1 MVYIE
6 IKTINGKKYKY
17 LRRAIRTEGKIKKIT
32 LKCLGPVNPIYRV
45 RNKRKTN
52 ASIYLRSI
60 TKAEKDKLS
69 QALHSSNA
77 FARDRARIILLS
89 SEKIPAVAIALK
101 VSCEPRKARMAIK
114 AFNEQGLKAL
124 ERRKAKGAEAKFS
137 KEDRLAIM
145 LHFSKEPK
153 EFGLHFTS
161 WTLPR
166 FRNHLIKISI
176 VPEISIETIRQMLFK
191 AGAKLTKS
199 KRWQY
204 SPDKNFLRKSR
215 Q

>member
-6 IKTINGKKYKY
+6 VKTINGKKYKY
-17 LRRAIRTEGKIKKIT
+17 LRKAVRTEGKMKKIT

-45 RNKRKTN
+45 MKRRKTN
-52 ASIYLRSI
+52 ASIYVRSI
-60 TKAEKDKLS
+60 TTEEKARLS

-77 FARDRARIILLS
+77 FARDRAKIILFS
-89 SEKIPAVAIALK
+89 SEKISAVAVAMKI
-101 VSCEPRKARMAIK
+101 SCEARKVRMGIK
-114 AFNEQGLKAL
+114 AFNREGLKAL
-124 ERRKAKGAEAKFS
+124 ERKKTKGAEPKFS
-137 KEDRLAIM
+137 KEDKLAIL
-145 LHFSKEPK
+145 LHFSKEPR
-153 EFGLHFTS
+153 EFGLPISS

-166 FRNHLIKISI
+166 FRQHLLKTNVVS
-176 VPEISIETIRQMLFK
+176 EISIETLRQMLFK

-204 SPDKNFLRKSR
+204 SPDKNFLKKRE

>member
-17 LRRAIRTEGKIKKIT
+17 LRKAVRTNGKVKKIT

-45 RNKRKTN
+45 RIKRKTN
-52 ASIYLRSI
+52 ASIYVRGI
-60 TKAEKDKLS
+60 TKEEKDKLS

-77 FARDRARIILLS
+77 FARDRAKIILFSTQKLS
-89 SEKIPAVAIALK
+89 AVAIALK
-101 VSCEPRKARMAIK
+101 INCEARKARMAIRS
-114 AFNEQGLKAL
+114 FNKKGLKAL
-124 ERRKAKGAEAKFS
+124 QREKAKGAEPKFS
-137 KEDRLAIM
+137 KEDKLAI
-145 LHFSKEPK
+145 LIHFSKEPK

-166 FRNHLIKISI
+166 FRKHLLETNVVS
-176 VPEISIETIRQMLFK
+176 EISIETLRQMLFK

-204 SPDKNFLRKSR
+204 SPDKNFLKKRK